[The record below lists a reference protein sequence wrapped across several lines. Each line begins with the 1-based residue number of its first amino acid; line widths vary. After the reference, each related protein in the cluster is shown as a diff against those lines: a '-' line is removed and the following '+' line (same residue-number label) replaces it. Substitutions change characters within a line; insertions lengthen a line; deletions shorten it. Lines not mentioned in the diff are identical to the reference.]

1 MVDLLFESNID
12 FPVSKGFKL
21 SGGDSNYKTYCYGI
35 QSDWSNFGIPDISVF
50 CCKRIVCLNCS
61 MVVIQP

>member
-35 QSDWSNFGIPDISVF
+35 QSDWSNFGILDISVF
-50 CCKRIVCLNCS
+50 
-61 MVVIQP
+61 VVKELFV